1 MSSHTN
7 KEWLWALTES
17 SGEARDEALL
27 ELQDYLL
34 RTALVYLASRRSEL
48 AEWGRE
54 AVRAM
59 AEDLVQDSL
68 EDIRQNLGSFR
79 GESKFTTWAYRFV
92 INRAASELRR
102 RRYRDL
108 SLDQLSE
115 DRPALFQSLLGEQE
129 NVDPEQSAL
138 RKTYLD
144 LIFRIVNEELEPR
157 QRQAIVAVF
166 WEGAPMDEVAASLG
180 LNRNALYKL
189 LYDARQRI
197 KAKLSARH
205 LTESDILGAFQD

>member
-1 MSSHTN
+1 MSSRTN

-34 RTALVYLASRRSEL
+34 RAALVYLASRRSEL

-59 AEDLVQDSL
+59 AEDLVQESL

-102 RRYRDL
+102 QRYRDL

-129 NVDPEQSAL
+129 SVDPEQLTL

-166 WEGAPMDEVAASLG
+166 WEGRPMDEVAASLG

-205 LTESDILGAFQD
+205 LTEGDILGAFQD